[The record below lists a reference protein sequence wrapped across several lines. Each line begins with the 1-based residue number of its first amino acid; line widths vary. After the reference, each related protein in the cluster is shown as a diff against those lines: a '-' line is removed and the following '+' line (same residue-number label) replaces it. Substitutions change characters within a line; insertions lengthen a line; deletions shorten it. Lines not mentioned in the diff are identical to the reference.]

1 MPSHFPLFSAVFDRS
16 DLLKLL
22 GIIAAAV
29 ALYLLAKRFGGGGEA
44 ISPTE
49 QFAQAASEAQPPP
62 KKPELIGAI
71 EETEPEPDQPDY
83 VLPAEDLAT
92 KRRMNIQI
100 RDWNFAKFDLATG
113 PPDPNSFA
121 DELHMDLYDPTT
133 GRRRMQ
139 TYFVASPAGL
149 DQMLLDNKWS
159 SMFTPQILILKR
171 YSLDEL
177 RAALLEEIG
186 AVEIQRGEVTPE
198 DK

>member
-1 MPSHFPLFSAVFDRS
+1 MPSHFPLFSAVFDQS

-44 ISPTE
+44 ISTTE
-49 QFAQAASEAQPPP
+49 QFTQAASEVQPVS
-62 KKPELIGAI
+62 KTPEPIGAI
-71 EETEPEPDQPDY
+71 EEPEPDQPDY
-83 VLPAEDLAT
+83 VLPAEELST
-92 KRRMNIQI
+92 KRGMNIQI

-133 GRRRMQ
+133 GRRWMQ